1 MKLVLLYVPPAAGKL
16 SVAGH
21 LATLSGFKVFHN
33 HSSID
38 LAETIFERGT
48 PAFGRTVTGV
58 RRLVFEEAAR
68 GGVSLIFTYVYAH
81 PHDAG
86 EMAWMIRAVEE
97 NGGEVELVHL
107 TCTPE
112 ALKARVGEAPRKS
125 FRKITSVEVLTGLLE
140 RYDLFSPYAERES
153 LHFDTTVQPA
163 DAVSRA
169 IRDRLGLGKAQ

>member
-1 MKLVLLYVPPAAGKL
+1 MKLVLLYGPPAAGKL

-21 LATLSGFKVFHN
+21 LAALTGFKVFHN

-38 LAETIFERGT
+38 LAESVFERGT
-48 PAFGRTVTGV
+48 PAFGRVVTGV

-68 GGVSLIFTYVYAH
+68 GGVDLIFTYVYAH

-112 ALKARVGEAPRKS
+112 ALKTRVGEASRGA

-140 RYDLFSPYAERES
+140 RYDLFSPYAEREG
-153 LHFDTTVQPA
+153 LHFDTTDLPA
-163 DAVSRA
+163 NAVAREIS
-169 IRDRLGLGKAQ
+169 DRLGLGKAQ